1 MRVVIYMF
9 LLVMP
14 ALAWA
19 DTFIDMQVDVV
30 SNDNVSIGNH
40 LPDRVPDNAL
50 VLSTRLG
57 FPMPLGDGM
66 LTPTVS
72 VEHSEYQTYPLF
84 NRTWMKAG
92 LTFKDKFGIG
102 NVPWYT
108 LGAVVGYKYS
118 ADDLRDATYIAVKA
132 GLGKHWGENLTLN
145 FDYTYDIE
153 NAVHEVFDT
162 KRHTLSLSGDYL
174 LSDDWMLLFDYT
186 YVQGA
191 VAANMYPNSHIVA
204 DANNV
209 FVVDPVFGP
218 GRSAYKLEGERLDK
232 IGLGVNYYVDEQ
244 SAVEFNYAYWQGSR
258 LVGFKSIWSNYYETI
273 YTLSYIVSY

>member
-1 MRVVIYMF
+1 MKVIIYIF
-9 LLVMP
+9 LLALP

-30 SNDNVSIGNH
+30 SNDNISIGNH
-40 LPDRVPDNAL
+40 LPDRVPDDAL
-50 VLSTRLG
+50 VLSARLG

-66 LTPTVS
+66 LTPTVL

-92 LTFKDKFGIG
+92 LIFKDKFGIG

-145 FDYTYDIE
+145 FNYIYDME
-153 NAVHEVFDT
+153 NAAHEVFDT

-191 VAANMYPNSHIVA
+191 VAPNMYPNSHIVA

-209 FVVDPVFGP
+209 FVADPVFGP

-258 LVGFKSIWSNYYETI
+258 LAGFKSIWSNYYETI